1 MADVTL
7 NFFDDNQQ
15 GWGAI
20 GVWEGRWRVVY
31 EVHWETLWKKKQIVT
46 NDIYKLKKAL
56 FTDASRA
63 LC

>member
-7 NFFDDNQQ
+7 NFFEDNRQ
-15 GWGAI
+15 GWGA
-20 GVWEGRWRVVY
+20 GGEMEGG
-31 EVHWETLWKKKQIVT
+31 LWGALRNATKKTQIVT

>member
-1 MADVTL
+1 MRCT
-7 NFFDDNQQ
+7 
-15 GWGAI
+15 
-20 GVWEGRWRVVY
+20 EKRY
-31 EVHWETLWKKKQIVT
+31 EKKNQIVT

>member
-1 MADVTL
+1 ML
-7 NFFDDNQQ
+7 
-15 GWGAI
+15 
-20 GVWEGRWRVVY
+20 
-31 EVHWETLWKKKQIVT
+31 KKKKNPQIVA